1 MKKGTK
7 ILHSIVLKFNIIL
20 YLDCSANF
28 YKFLESVNGLIYE
41 WFKIEGVSVFF
52 FLVKFDQV

>member
-52 FLVKFDQV
+52 FLVS